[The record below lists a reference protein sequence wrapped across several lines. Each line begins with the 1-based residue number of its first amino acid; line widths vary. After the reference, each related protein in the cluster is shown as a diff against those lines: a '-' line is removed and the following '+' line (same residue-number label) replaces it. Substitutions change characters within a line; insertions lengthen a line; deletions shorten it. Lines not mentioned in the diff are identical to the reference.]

1 MKKIF
6 KKTIPYIFL
15 IALLFVFFMVYM
27 ITAKNTVHSSEIS
40 VIDSSAVGYSYE
52 PSTTD
57 DYIIEDNTVVESV
70 PETTG
75 PPLYYAEGVSGD
87 CIWMLDFDGELTIS
101 GDGAMENYSTYHN
114 TTTAPW
120 RTNIKTVVIEDGVT
134 SIGNNAF
141 CGCKN
146 LTSITIPDSVTS
158 IGYGAFYNCSGL
170 TSVTIPDG
178 VTSIGS
184 SVFYGCTGLTSVTI
198 SNSVTSIGESAF
210 EDCSGLS
217 SVTIPNSVTS
227 IGNDAFWG
235 CTGLTSVHISDI
247 AAWCNIAFT
256 AADSN
261 PLLYAHNLY
270 LNDVPVT
277 DLIIPDSVTSIGD
290 YAFRNCTGLKSV
302 TIPDTVTEIGY
313 DAFANGSADLTIYGN
328 IGTAAEYYC
337 KTDGVRFRA
346 IYEYTLLSDDT
357 IRVTKCNLIERQL
370 VIPSTIGGK
379 SVSQIGEWLFLNN
392 SSITSVTLPD
402 SLTRIG
408 KGAFYSCVELKTVT
422 MGNNVTEIGESAF
435 EKCLFLEQINLSSK
449 LKTIGDEAFYDC
461 RRLKQLNLPNTL
473 TTIGEEAFTNCR
485 SLTELVIPKGVQNI
499 GNEESVGFGMFE
511 NCKNLKEI
519 TIPESV
525 GYIQD
530 NAFDGCGQVT
540 IRAKVNSYAAQY
552 AAANQLAFS
561 KIDSEPVGD
570 ANGDS
575 KINVRD
581 VTSIQRFVGEF
592 VQFTD
597 EQLAAA
603 DVDGNGIVDIN
614 DATYLQMYLAEYDV
628 TLG

>member
-1 MKKIF
+1 M
-6 KKTIPYIFL
+6 
-15 IALLFVFFMVYM
+15 
-27 ITAKNTVHSSEIS
+27 
-40 VIDSSAVGYSYE
+40 
-52 PSTTD
+52 PS
-57 DYIIEDNTVVESV
+57 N
-70 PETTG
+70 
-75 PPLYYAEGVSGD
+75 
-87 CIWMLDFDGELTIS
+87 
-101 GDGAMENYSTYHN
+101 
-114 TTTAPW
+114 
-120 RTNIKTVVIEDGVT
+120 T
-134 SIGNNAF
+134 SITLQEGTKGIADEAF
-141 CGCKN
+141 YNCTG
-146 LTSITIPDSVTS
+146 LTSVTIPDSVTS
-158 IGYGAFYNCSGL
+158 IGRLAFYGCAGL
-170 TSVTIPDG
+170 TSVTIPD
-178 VTSIGS
+178 
-184 SVFYGCTGLTSVTI
+184 
-198 SNSVTSIGESAF
+198 SVTSIGVVAF
-210 EDCSGLS
+210 DGCSS
-217 SVTIPNSVTS
+217 
-227 IGNDAFWG
+227 D
-235 CTGLTSVHISDI
+235 LTFN
-247 AAWCNIAFT
+247 CN
-256 AADSN
+256 
-261 PLLYAHNLY
+261 P
-270 LNDVPVT
+270 
-277 DLIIPDSVTSIGD
+277 
-290 YAFRNCTGLKSV
+290 
-302 TIPDTVTEIGY
+302 
-313 DAFANGSADLTIYGN
+313 GSAAESYAIKNGYKTNNQKFLYTILED
-328 IGTAAEYYC
+328 GTVEVSAYLDD
-337 KTDGVRFRA
+337 KTDV
-346 IYEYTLLSDDT
+346 
-357 IRVTKCNLIERQL
+357 
-370 VIPSTIGGK
+370 VIPATYQGK
-379 SVSQIGEWLFLNN
+379 SVKSLKNWLFLNN

-402 SLTRIG
+402 SVTRIG

-435 EKCLFLEQINLSSK
+435 EKCLFIENITLSNQLE
-449 LKTIGDEAFYDC
+449 TIGDEAFYDC

-485 SLTELVIPKGVQNI
+485 SLTELVIPKGVQNL

-592 VQFTD
+592 VQFAD